1 MNKITN
7 RNEFRIWLC
16 HNSKFEKECF
26 LNLKRGNPIDN
37 NNFYYID
44 AVEEALCFGWIDS
57 AVKIVNGKLMQRFSP
72 RRKNS
77 HWTELNKERVRR
89 LEKLGLMT
97 DYGRS
102 VLPDMNTFFVDPDVK
117 KDLFSVWEIFSSLH
131 PLYQRVRLSNLSF
144 HKNSSSYSKMIDLT
158 IEKTKQGKYI
168 GQWNDYGR
176 LLNY

>member
-1 MNKITN
+1 MDKITN
-7 RNEFRIWLC
+7 RNQFRIWLYS
-16 HNSKFEKECF
+16 NSQYEKECF

-37 NNFYYID
+37 NYFYYID

-57 AVKIVNGKLMQRFSP
+57 TVRIINGKMMQRFSP

-102 VLPDMNTFFVDPDVK
+102 VLPNINEFFIDPDVK
-117 KDLFSVWEIFSSLH
+117 RDLSSVWKIFSSFH

-144 HKNSSSYSKMIDLT
+144 HKNSPSYSKMIELT
-158 IEKTKQGKYI
+158 IEKTKQGKYV
-168 GQWNDYGR
+168 GQWNDFGR

>member
-7 RNEFRIWLC
+7 RNEFRAWLC
-16 HNSKFEKECF
+16 SNFEFEKECF
-26 LNLKRGNPIDN
+26 LNLKRGNPVGN
-37 NNFYYID
+37 NDFYYID

-57 AVKIVNGKLMQRFSP
+57 TVKVVNGKLIQRFSP

-89 LEKLGLMT
+89 LEKLELMT

-102 VLPDMNTFFVDPDVK
+102 VLPDMNTFCVDPDVK
-117 KDLFSVWEIFSSLH
+117 KDLFSVWKIFSSFH
-131 PLYQRVRLSNLSF
+131 PLYQRIRLSNLSF
-144 HKNSSSYSKMIDLT
+144 NKNSSFYPKMIDFT

-176 LLNY
+176 LLKY